1 VQTTIL
7 RSFIVLEGLDGSG
20 TTTQLKLLSRRLS
33 REGRRHT
40 ATFEPTDGPVGVLL
54 RRILAREVHAH
65 PATVAMLYA
74 ADRNEHLNAPQSG
87 IVARASRGELII
99 CDRYLF
105 SSLAYQSID
114 SGFDFVFGLNQGFP
128 LPQCLFFLDTPV
140 EVSQKRLS
148 GRGKTELFDGEE
160 FQSRVRQNY
169 LSVMERFRSTGMET
183 FILPGDQ
190 DEQAI
195 AEEIWKNLSS
205 LPIPV
210 L

>member
-1 VQTTIL
+1 VQGTIL

-20 TTTQLKLLSRRLS
+20 TTTQLALLSRRLTGQ
-33 REGRRHT
+33 GRAHA
-40 ATFEPTDGPVGVLL
+40 ATFEPTDGPVGALL
-54 RRILAREVHAH
+54 RRILARDVHAH
-65 PATVAMLYA
+65 PATVALLYA
-74 ADRNEHLNAPQSG
+74 ADRNEHVNAPESG
-87 IVARASRGELII
+87 ILARASRGELVI

-114 SGFDFVFGLNQGFP
+114 SGFDYVFGLNQGFP

-148 GRGKTELFDGEE
+148 RRGRPELFDGEA

-169 LSVMERFRSTGMET
+169 LSVMEKFRSTGMEM
-183 FILPGDQ
+183 FILPGDRA
-190 DEQAI
+190 EQAI
-195 AEEIWKNLSS
+195 HEEIWKILSS